1 VISPASDDRARA
13 TFGAAGRSRRFAR
26 AAEWRVFV
34 RLIVMGPLLKLN
46 RTVAF
51 CEAEIKNEF

>member
-13 TFGAAGRSRRFAR
+13 TFGEVGRSRRFAR
-26 AAEWRVFV
+26 VAGRRAFV
-34 RLIVMGPLLKLN
+34 RLIVMTPLETQPHL
-46 RTVAF
+46 AF